1 MDWGDSLYRTLP
13 QTDRILA
20 IKMVKIIAE
29 DVSLDFP
36 IYNSNSRSMKNAVLR
51 ATTGGVVAKDSANH
65 TYVRSLDHINFTISP
80 GERVGL
86 MGHNGSGK
94 TTLLRALSGVYVPT
108 SGKLDVSGRVVSL
121 LDISL
126 GMDPDAT
133 GYENIMMRGIM
144 MGLTPHQI
152 RSRMDEI
159 ADFTDLGEYLNM
171 PIRSYSSGM
180 QLRLAFTVS
189 TSVEADIILMDEWL
203 SVGDAAFQQKAANR
217 LNHLVGNAPI
227 LVLASHSLD
236 LINTV
241 CSRVIELNHGRL
253 VSDRPIPKENLKGA
267 A

>member
-1 MDWGDSLYRTLP
+1 M
-13 QTDRILA
+13 
-20 IKMVKIIAE
+20 
-29 DVSLDFP
+29 
-36 IYNSNSRSMKNAVLR
+36 
-51 ATTGGVVAKDSANH
+51 
-65 TYVRSLDHINFTISP
+65 
-80 GERVGL
+80 GL
-86 MGHNGSGK
+86 VGHNGSGK
-94 TTLLRALSGVYVPT
+94 TTLLRALSGVYAPT
-108 SGKLDVSGRVVSL
+108 SGRLDVLGRVVSL

-144 MGLTPHQI
+144 MGLTPKQI
-152 RSRMDEI
+152 KSRMDEI
-159 ADFTDLGEYLNM
+159 AYFTDLGEYLNM

-203 SVGDAAFQQKAANR
+203 SVGDAAFQQKAAER

-227 LVLASHSLD
+227 LVLASHSPD

-241 CSRVIELNHGRL
+241 CTRVIELHHGRL
-253 VSDRPIPKENLKGA
+253 VSDNPIARDNMSNA

>member
-1 MDWGDSLYRTLP
+1 
-13 QTDRILA
+13 
-20 IKMVKIIAE
+20 MVKIVAE
-29 DVSLDFP
+29 SVSLDFP

-51 ATTGGVVAKDSANH
+51 ATTGGVVARDSANH
-65 TYVRSLDHINFTISP
+65 TYVRSLDHLSFSIMP

-86 MGHNGSGK
+86 VGHNGSGK
-94 TTLLRALSGVYVPT
+94 TTLLRALSGVYAPT
-108 SGKLDVSGRVVSL
+108 SGRLDVVGRIVSL

-144 MGLTPHQI
+144 MGLTPRQI
-152 RSRMDEI
+152 KSRMDEI
-159 ADFTDLGEYLNM
+159 AHFTDLGEYLNM

-203 SVGDAAFQQKAANR
+203 SVGDAAFQQKAAER

-241 CSRVIELNHGRL
+241 CTRVIELHHGRL
-253 VSDRPIPKENLKGA
+253 VSDKPIIRKNMNNA